1 MTNKKS
7 TKKALLMSAL
17 SLLLCMS
24 MLVGT
29 TFAWFT
35 DSVETLNNK
44 IVAGNLD
51 VELYNALPGN
61 LTDVTKVKD
70 GGLFEEITY
79 WEPGVVAY
87 ENLTIANEGTLA
99 LKYALSVNFD
109 NENTLNGYGLSD
121 KLQVAFVPGGL
132 TDGQSREK
140 VLEAADEV
148 GFNPMASF
156 AQNGKLLPAEN
167 DHITEIDKTGIPVET
182 VSYAIVIYWEPSDDD
197 NNWNANNGQET
208 SDKQALHIDLGVNLF
223 ATQMVAEDDSFGP
236 DYDEEAEYVIGAGES
251 SVYAGATL
259 DGTVENKGTVELSN
273 GTTINFDGIG
283 LENYGDAKLEDV
295 TVNAGTPGTGGYGYA
310 INSGAGAN
318 TVLDNVVVDSK
329 NGAIG
334 ATDGA
339 QVTINSGSI
348 AVNSQN
354 TSGRYNI
361 YAVGEGTVVTVNGGE
376 YSFSKTLNQ
385 KRAYVYVGA
394 GAKVVING
402 GTFGAASTRKGYTTG
417 ILGDGEVI
425 ITGGTFGFDPT
436 NWVAAGYK
444 AMKNGTNWIVVP
456 KSVDVIASDN
466 AALNTAIEGGSDTIM
481 LGSGTYIIPDS
492 AKGKTLTIIGSGDT
506 VIASQDD
513 GGAEGDCD
521 YSFEGATVT
530 FENVTITTSTTYFPG
545 YARMKG
551 IYNNCTINGVYTL
564 YDNSTFN
571 NCTFNVSGDVYNI
584 WTWGAPTAEFNNCT
598 FNSDGKAVL
607 LYGTANTKL
616 IVNGCTFNDN
626 GGVADLKAA
635 IEIGNDYGK
644 SYELIVSNT
653 VVNGYEI
660 NDKGISTGT
669 TLWANKNSMGTDKLN
684 VVVDGVDV
692 Y

>member
-1 MTNKKS
+1 MKNTKKS
-7 TKKALLMSAL
+7 LLTSAL
-17 SLLLCMS
+17 CLLLCMS

-35 DSVETLNNK
+35 DSVESLNNK

-61 LTDVTKVKD
+61 LTPDTKVED

-121 KLQVAFVPGGL
+121 KLQVAFVPDGL
-132 TDGQSREK
+132 ADGMSREK
-140 VLEAADEV
+140 VIAAADKV

-182 VSYAIVIYWEPSDDD
+182 VTYAIVIYWEPSDDD
-197 NNWNANNGQET
+197 NSWNANNGQET

-236 DYDEEAEYVIGAGES
+236 DYDEAAEYVIGAGES
-251 SVYAGATL
+251 FVYAGATL

-273 GTTINFDGIG
+273 GTTIEFDGIG
-283 LENYGDAKLEDV
+283 LENYGNATLENV
-295 TVNAGTPGTGGYGYA
+295 TVNAGTPGTNAYGYA

-318 TVLDNVVVDSK
+318 TVLNNVVVDAK

-334 ATDGA
+334 ATNGA

-361 YAVGEGTVVTVNGGE
+361 YAVGEDTVVTVNGGE
-376 YSFSKTLNQ
+376 YSFSASLNQ
-385 KRAYVYVGA
+385 KRSYVYAADNATVI
-394 GAKVVING
+394 ING
-402 GTFGAASTRKGYTTG
+402 GTFGKASTRSGYPG
-417 ILGDGEVI
+417 IKTDGTATVI

-436 NWVAAGYK
+436 EWVADGYK
-444 AMKNGTNWIVVP
+444 ATQYGAEWIVTADGVYP
-456 KSVDVIASDN
+456 ATPANIQSVIN
-466 AALNTAIEGGSDTIM
+466 AAQAGDIISLTAGEYHETIVMKSDVTLQGS
-481 LGSGTYIIPDS
+481 
-492 AKGKTLTIIGSGDT
+492 
-506 VIASQDD
+506 
-513 GGAEGDCD
+513 
-521 YSFEGATVT
+521 EGAVVDCINLNGAD
-530 FENVTITTSTTYFPG
+530 NVTL
-545 YARMKG
+545 KG
-551 IYNNCTINGVYTL
+551 ITFDAAGAQGAYDKGGKLRQYANIMGANNTTNKGA
-564 YDNSTFN
+564 S
-571 NCTFNVSGDVYNI
+571 NVVID
-584 WTWGAPTAEFNNCT
+584 
-598 FNSDGKAVL
+598 
-607 LYGTANTKL
+607 
-616 IVNGCTFNDN
+616 GCTFTGTYAN
-626 GGVADLKAA
+626 GGVAIAFADQSR
-635 IEIGNDYGK
+635 K
-644 SYELIVSNT
+644 SGQSGDITIKNCTFATKGTYYDIYTYYS
-653 VVNGYEI
+653 G
-660 NDKGISTGT
+660 KGIFVIENNTFASECLGKPIYLGRYQSSTP
-669 TLWANKNSMGTDKLN
+669 
-684 VVVDGVDV
+684 VVVKGNVFVNEATFGDAAYIQSHESIAVSFDAADNTFGG
-692 Y
+692 